1 MLTQDRNTPR
11 TQGENDGLPVKG
23 ATKIFAGALVAT
35 DASGY
40 AVPAGTAGA
49 VLVRGRAKEFVDNST
64 GADGDLSVRLDRGR
78 FRWDNS
84 AAGDAIA
91 AADVGD
97 LCFAVDDHTVAKTIG
112 AGNRLIAGRIVG
124 VDSLGVWVETAEP
137 FYETRKVRLPFLF
150 SETDLLAHTSQE
162 LVSPVAGAIV
172 KLDVT
177 VQKAVTTG
185 GAITVDVGA
194 TPVAGLS
201 VAVAD
206 GAAKGAIGSDT
217 PTAGDV
223 SAEVAADGRIQV
235 VPANTFATAGAVSGF
250 VEIAY

>member
-11 TQGENDGLPVKG
+11 AVGENDGLPVK
-23 ATKIFAGALVAT
+23 AAAKIFAGSLVAT
-35 DASGY
+35 DSSGR

-49 VLVRGRAKEFVDNST
+49 VLVRGRAKEFVDNTS

-91 AADVGD
+91 LADVGGV
-97 LCFAVDDHTVAKTIG
+97 CFAVDDHTVAKTIG

-137 FYETRKVRLPFLF
+137 FYEARKVRLPFF
-150 SETDLLAHTSQE
+150 INQTDLVAHTSQE
-162 LVSPVAGAIV
+162 LVSPVTGAIV
-172 KLDVT
+172 KVDTT
-177 VQKAVTTG
+177 VQIAVTTG
-185 GAITVDVGA
+185 GNITVDVGA
-194 TPVAGLS
+194 TPVVGLS
-201 VAVAD
+201 IAVANA
-206 GAAKGAIGSDT
+206 AAKGTIGT
-217 PTAGDV
+217 GAPTAGD
-223 SAEVAADGRIQV
+223 ATATVAADGRIQV
-235 VPANTFATAGAVSGF
+235 VPSNAFATAGAVSGF